1 MDRNQIKVLIRQMT
15 LEEKAGQVTQLPSR
29 YFAIQGSQL
38 TGTETKLG
46 ISEEKKW
53 LCGSIL
59 GKLDAVSMRNIQ
71 KENLE
76 RSRLQIPLMFMT
88 DIVHGYQTIF
98 PVPLAMAGSFDPGMV
113 RECARISA
121 KEGSAAGYQVTFS
134 PMVDVVRDPRWGRV
148 MESFGEDSKLNCD
161 FWKSDGRRIPG
172 GKSEGSGPSG
182 SMCETFCSIWCGRRG
197 RDYNTSDVSEF
208 RLRNKYFLLRSRP
221 VLMQELNW

>member
-161 FWKSDGRRIPG
+161 F
-172 GKSEGSGPSG
+172 GKAMVEGYQGENLKDP
-182 SMCETFCSIWCGRRG
+182 
-197 RDYNTSDVSEF
+197 D
-208 RLRNKYFLLRSRP
+208 RLAACVKHFAAYGAAEGEEIIILPMYQNS
-221 VLMQELNW
+221 V

>member
-76 RSRLQIPLMFMT
+76 RSRLQIVY
-88 DIVHGYQTIF
+88 DGYCTWVSDNISGT
-98 PVPLAMAGSFDPGMV
+98 VGYG
-113 RECARISA
+113 RI
-121 KEGSAAGYQVTFS
+121 
-134 PMVDVVRDPRWGRV
+134 
-148 MESFGEDSKLNCD
+148 
-161 FWKSDGRRIPG
+161 I
-172 GKSEGSGPSG
+172 
-182 SMCETFCSIWCGRRG
+182 
-197 RDYNTSDVSEF
+197 
-208 RLRNKYFLLRSRP
+208 
-221 VLMQELNW
+221 

>member
-71 KENLE
+71 
-76 RSRLQIPLMFMT
+76 IT
-88 DIVHGYQTIF
+88 DSADVYDGYCTWVSDNISGT
-98 PVPLAMAGSFDPGMV
+98 VGYG
-113 RECARISA
+113 RI
-121 KEGSAAGYQVTFS
+121 
-134 PMVDVVRDPRWGRV
+134 
-148 MESFGEDSKLNCD
+148 
-161 FWKSDGRRIPG
+161 I
-172 GKSEGSGPSG
+172 
-182 SMCETFCSIWCGRRG
+182 
-197 RDYNTSDVSEF
+197 
-208 RLRNKYFLLRSRP
+208 
-221 VLMQELNW
+221 

>member
-98 PVPLAMAGSFDPGMV
+98 PVPLAMAGSFDPGMCQNICE
-113 RECARISA
+113 RRKCRRISSDIFPDGRCR
-121 KEGSAAGYQVTFS
+121 KRSEMGT
-134 PMVDVVRDPRWGRV
+134 RDGKLWGR
-148 MESFGEDSKLNCD
+148 
-161 FWKSDGRRIPG
+161 
-172 GKSEGSGPSG
+172 
-182 SMCETFCSIWCGRRG
+182 
-197 RDYNTSDVSEF
+197 
-208 RLRNKYFLLRSRP
+208 
-221 VLMQELNW
+221 

>member
-76 RSRLQIPLMFMT
+76 RLQHEIISKDWFMT
-88 DIVHGYQTIF
+88 LLDFKAYTKKKEEALEAYEDRKTWAKKMIVNI
-98 PVPLAMAGSFDPGMV
+98 
-113 RECARISA
+113 A
-121 KEGSAAGYQVTFS
+121 KAGYFS
-134 PMVDVVRDPRWGRV
+134 
-148 MESFGEDSKLNCD
+148 
-161 FWKSDGRRIPG
+161 SDRTIA
-172 GKSEGSGPSG
+172 EYNND
-182 SMCETFCSIWCGRRG
+182 IWHA
-197 RDYNTSDVSEF
+197 
-208 RLRNKYFLLRSRP
+208 
-221 VLMQELNW
+221 

>member
-88 DIVHGYQTIF
+88 DILYMGIRQYFRYRWLWQDHLTREWSGN
-98 PVPLAMAGSFDPGMV
+98 VPEYL
-113 RECARISA
+113 RK
-121 KEGSAAGYQVTFS
+121 KEVPQ
-134 PMVDVVRDPRWGRV
+134 DI
-148 MESFGEDSKLNCD
+148 K
-161 FWKSDGRRIPG
+161 
-172 GKSEGSGPSG
+172 
-182 SMCETFCSIWCGRRG
+182 
-197 RDYNTSDVSEF
+197 
-208 RLRNKYFLLRSRP
+208 
-221 VLMQELNW
+221 

>member
-121 KEGSAAGYQVTFS
+121 KKEVPQ
-134 PMVDVVRDPRWGRV
+134 DI
-148 MESFGEDSKLNCD
+148 K
-161 FWKSDGRRIPG
+161 
-172 GKSEGSGPSG
+172 
-182 SMCETFCSIWCGRRG
+182 
-197 RDYNTSDVSEF
+197 
-208 RLRNKYFLLRSRP
+208 
-221 VLMQELNW
+221 

>member
-76 RSRLQIPLMFMT
+76 RLQHEIISKDWFMT
-88 DIVHGYQTIF
+88 LLDFNDYVEKKDQALADYADRKTWAKKMLVNIAKAGFFSSDRTIEQYNNDIWHLT
-98 PVPLAMAGSFDPGMV
+98 P
-113 RECARISA
+113 A
-121 KEGSAAGYQVTFS
+121 K
-134 PMVDVVRDPRWGRV
+134 
-148 MESFGEDSKLNCD
+148 
-161 FWKSDGRRIPG
+161 
-172 GKSEGSGPSG
+172 
-182 SMCETFCSIWCGRRG
+182 
-197 RDYNTSDVSEF
+197 
-208 RLRNKYFLLRSRP
+208 
-221 VLMQELNW
+221 

>member
-98 PVPLAMAGSFDPGMV
+98 P
-113 RECARISA
+113 
-121 KEGSAAGYQVTFS
+121 
-134 PMVDVVRDPRWGRV
+134 GR
-148 MESFGEDSKLNCD
+148 
-161 FWKSDGRRIPG
+161 
-172 GKSEGSGPSG
+172 
-182 SMCETFCSIWCGRRG
+182 
-197 RDYNTSDVSEF
+197 
-208 RLRNKYFLLRSRP
+208 
-221 VLMQELNW
+221 

>member
-76 RSRLQIPLMFMT
+76 RRKCRRISS
-88 DIVHGYQTIF
+88 DIF
-98 PVPLAMAGSFDPGMV
+98 PDGRCRKRSEMG
-113 RECARISA
+113 
-121 KEGSAAGYQVTFS
+121 T
-134 PMVDVVRDPRWGRV
+134 RDGKLWGR
-148 MESFGEDSKLNCD
+148 
-161 FWKSDGRRIPG
+161 
-172 GKSEGSGPSG
+172 
-182 SMCETFCSIWCGRRG
+182 
-197 RDYNTSDVSEF
+197 
-208 RLRNKYFLLRSRP
+208 
-221 VLMQELNW
+221 

>member
-88 DIVHGYQTIF
+88 DIVHGYRQYFRYRWLWQDHLTREWSGMCQNICERRKCRRISSDIF
-98 PVPLAMAGSFDPGMV
+98 PDGRCRKRSEMG
-113 RECARISA
+113 
-121 KEGSAAGYQVTFS
+121 T
-134 PMVDVVRDPRWGRV
+134 RDGKLWGR
-148 MESFGEDSKLNCD
+148 
-161 FWKSDGRRIPG
+161 
-172 GKSEGSGPSG
+172 
-182 SMCETFCSIWCGRRG
+182 
-197 RDYNTSDVSEF
+197 
-208 RLRNKYFLLRSRP
+208 
-221 VLMQELNW
+221 